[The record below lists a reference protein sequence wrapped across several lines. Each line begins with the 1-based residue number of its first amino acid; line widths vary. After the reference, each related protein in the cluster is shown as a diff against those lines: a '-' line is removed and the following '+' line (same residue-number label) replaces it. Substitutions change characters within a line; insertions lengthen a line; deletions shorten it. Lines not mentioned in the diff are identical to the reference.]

1 MAAASIKNGLIF
13 WNCTVGRGYK
23 KEDVAHFLNCLKH
36 KFGNIKFAVF
46 LDNAK
51 IHDNDFIRAHAFD
64 IGVPLIYNLKYR
76 PELNGIENL
85 WVHTKIAYK
94 KHITHCR
101 YTGQSWNNHAIC
113 ERLIS
118 EVPRDI
124 IVKGLEKGM
133 QNILNAKPIL
143 PRHAESVLDD
153 VNELDAAF
161 ADCHIDDDADY
172 LNE

>member
-13 WNCTVGRGYK
+13 WNSVVDRGYK
-23 KEDVAHFLNCLKH
+23 KEDVAHFLNCLKA

-51 IHDNDFIRAHAFD
+51 IHDNEWLRAHAYD
-64 IGVPLIYNLKYR
+64 IGVPLIFNLTYR

-85 WVHTKIAYK
+85 WQHTKIAYK
-94 KHITHCR
+94 KHITHCK
-101 YTGQSWNNHAIC
+101 YTGKSWNNVAVA
-113 ERLIS
+113 ERLILQ
-118 EVPRDI
+118 VPRET

-133 QNILNAKPIL
+133 HNILNAKPIL
-143 PRHAESVLDD
+143 PRHAEATMDD
-153 VNELDAAF
+153 VNGLIGAF
-161 ADCHIDDDADY
+161 DGVHIDEEADY